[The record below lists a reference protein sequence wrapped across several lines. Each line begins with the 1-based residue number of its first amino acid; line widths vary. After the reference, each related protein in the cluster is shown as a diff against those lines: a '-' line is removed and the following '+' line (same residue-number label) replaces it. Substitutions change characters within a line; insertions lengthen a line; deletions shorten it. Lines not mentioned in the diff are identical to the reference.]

1 MDRTSGT
8 GDGLS
13 LESLMEYISSQ
24 RHDFLNHLQVI
35 MGFLQLNKKEEA
47 IDYIK
52 RTSES
57 LQESSQASKVPWL
70 ELAAVLTLR
79 EKEARDCGGCL
90 KINLSKNLEQIS
102 ANPVE
107 VVNIIDDLH
116 HLVCSEMQNCREGEG
131 KKLEVK
137 VFEDQGNYGIRLT
150 WEMPLGRTLDKFGL
164 LEQPV
169 MERARRLMSK
179 VDIDEEGRTL
189 GITMYF
195 PKGRKA

>member
-1 MDRTSGT
+1 MDRTEGP
-8 GDGLS
+8 DGHLS

-35 MGFLQLNKKEEA
+35 MGFLQLNKKDEA

-52 RTSES
+52 RSSEA
-57 LQESSQASKVPWL
+57 LQESSRASKVPWL

-79 EKEARDCGGCL
+79 EKEARECGGCL
-90 KINLSKNLEQIS
+90 KISVGKNLEQIS
-102 ANPVE
+102 ANPLE

-116 HLVCSEMQNCREGEG
+116 HLICNEMQNCRNGEG
-131 KKLEVK
+131 KQLEVK
-137 VFEDQGNYGIRLT
+137 VFEDSGNYGIKLT

-169 MERARRLMSK
+169 MERARRLMSR
-179 VDIDEEGRTL
+179 VDIEEEGRTL
-189 GITMYF
+189 NLTMHF
-195 PKGRKA
+195 PKGRKV

>member
-1 MDRTSGT
+1 
-8 GDGLS
+8 
-13 LESLMEYISSQ
+13 MEYISSQ

-35 MGFLQLNKKEEA
+35 MGFLQLNKKDEA

-57 LQESSQASKVPWL
+57 LQEASLASKVPWL

-90 KINLSKNLEQIS
+90 KVKMSRNLEQIS
-102 ANPVE
+102 ANPAE
-107 VVNIIDDLH
+107 VVRIIDDIH
-116 HLVCSEMQNCREGEG
+116 HLICSEMQYCRNGEG
-131 KKLEVK
+131 KQLEVN
-137 VFEDQGNYGIRLT
+137 VFEDKGDYGIQLT

-189 GITMYF
+189 NLTMYF
-195 PKGRKA
+195 PKGRKPHG